1 MSNTENESKCGCI
14 HCYYI
19 YGEMYEYTDAN
30 PQLPILGGRFV
41 PQSNPHLFYHGG
53 GTMPDTNT
61 DYYVV
66 NYYTEQ
72 NNDHSTDEMEEL
84 Q

>member
-1 MSNTENESKCGCI
+1 
-14 HCYYI
+14 
-19 YGEMYEYTDAN
+19 MYEYTDAN

-41 PQSNPHLFYHGG
+41 PQSNPHLFYHVG